1 MWYVEN
7 RYKYAICI
15 NLTTTC
21 WDYRNF
27 SQADAVDRQEII
39 GKWLFLSFIYLFMK
53 ILTKKKHCD
62 EEKRHFNDKKINKL
76 YIFVGRWID
85 FNRLKSQRL
94 DELYDV
100 YWGDWEK
107 NVMTLEN
114 VHKNKIIFVGVFFS
128 FLRRFFVN
136 RFFVV

>member
-39 GKWLFLSFIYLFMK
+39 GRFCFLLFLFFGVVVAIIIHVLGVWSYLSQGFFDTQRYNWIQLK
-53 ILTKKKHCD
+53 FKKK
-62 EEKRHFNDKKINKL
+62 R
-76 YIFVGRWID
+76 
-85 FNRLKSQRL
+85 QQQQQ
-94 DELYDV
+94 
-100 YWGDWEK
+100 
-107 NVMTLEN
+107 
-114 VHKNKIIFVGVFFS
+114 
-128 FLRRFFVN
+128 LRR
-136 RFFVV
+136 RRRQE

>member
-39 GKWLFLSFIYLFMK
+39 GKWLFMLGFCHFSSIFFFFLIQTNNNIAMR
-53 ILTKKKHCD
+53 
-62 EEKRHFNDKKINKL
+62 KRAL
-76 YIFVGRWID
+76 
-85 FNRLKSQRL
+85 
-94 DELYDV
+94 
-100 YWGDWEK
+100 
-107 NVMTLEN
+107 
-114 VHKNKIIFVGVFFS
+114 
-128 FLRRFFVN
+128 
-136 RFFVV
+136 